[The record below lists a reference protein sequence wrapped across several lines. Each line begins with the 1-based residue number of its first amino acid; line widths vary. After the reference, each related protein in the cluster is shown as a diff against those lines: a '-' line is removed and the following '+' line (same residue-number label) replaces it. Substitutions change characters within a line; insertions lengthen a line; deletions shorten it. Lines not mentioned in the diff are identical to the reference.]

1 MSKNLAKNILMGLF
15 LTGAVMIAATSPYF
29 LTNLAKAYLKN
40 KNYRNYDKRK
50 IAQAFSYLKRSGLI
64 ILKEEQG
71 KITVEVTENG
81 KRKIKQYE
89 FEDLKIAEPKKW
101 DKKWR
106 IIIFDIPEK
115 KKKVARE
122 ALRNKLVNLNFFQL
136 QKSVWIHPYPCENEI
151 QLTAEIFGVTQ
162 FINIITADKISN
174 DVKAKVHFGLL

>member
-1 MSKNLAKNILMGLF
+1 MGLF

-106 IIIFDIPEK
+106 IIIFDIDC
-115 KKKVARE
+115 
-122 ALRNKLVNLNFFQL
+122 LN
-136 QKSVWIHPYPCENEI
+136 
-151 QLTAEIFGVTQ
+151 
-162 FINIITADKISN
+162 
-174 DVKAKVHFGLL
+174 